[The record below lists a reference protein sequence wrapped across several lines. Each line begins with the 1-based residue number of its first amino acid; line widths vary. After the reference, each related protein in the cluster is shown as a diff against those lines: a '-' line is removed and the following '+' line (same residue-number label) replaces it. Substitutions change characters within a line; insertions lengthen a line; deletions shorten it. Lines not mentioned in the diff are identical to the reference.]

1 MELYFLNNLLDRL
14 KMDLL
19 RSFYVILRTRN
30 LAYITGIKKKI
41 TSYSDLDEAA
51 FAVWLNDVWIIL
63 PGGGFQ
69 K

>member
-19 RSFYVILRTRN
+19 RSFSVFLRTRN

-51 FAVWLNDVWIIL
+51 VRGKTCTDVWDH
-63 PGGGFQ
+63 FTR
-69 K
+69 